1 MRKGEIKRETTETK
15 IELQIN
21 LDGNGTYN
29 ITSGSGFFDHMLE
42 LFTRHGRFDLKL
54 ACTGDTHVD
63 YHHTVEDIGIALGDG
78 ISQLLG
84 DKKGIKRYGSFI
96 LPMDE
101 VLILCAIDL
110 SGRSHLNFDVELSKE
125 KVGEF
130 DTELVKEFFL
140 GLSRHLRATIHIK
153 QLAGENCH
161 HIIEAIFKCFGRT
174 LGQAV
179 GIDKKYSDEI
189 PSTKGL
195 LA

>member
-1 MRKGEIKRETTETK
+1 MRKGEVKRETTETK
-15 IELQIN
+15 IELQLN
-21 LDGNGTYN
+21 LDGKGTYE
-29 ITSGSGFFDHMLE
+29 IATGSGFFDHMLE
-42 LFTRHGRFDLKL
+42 LFSRHGRFDLKL
-54 ACTGDTHVD
+54 TCIGDTHVD
-63 YHHTVEDIGIALGDG
+63 YHHTVEDVGIALGDG
-78 ISQLLG
+78 FSQLLG

-110 SGRSHLNFDVELSKE
+110 SGRSHLNFDVEFSKE

-140 GLSRHLRATIHIK
+140 GLSRHLRATVHIK

-161 HIIEAIFKCFGRT
+161 HIIEAIFKCFART
-174 LGQAV
+174 LEQAV
-179 GIDKKYSDEI
+179 AIDEEYINEV

>member
-54 ACTGDTHVD
+54 ACTGDTHVN

-179 GIDKKYSDEI
+179 AIDKKYSDEI